1 MCDPGRWNLFQA
13 GFFVTIFDGGHHGG
27 HMSEAKTPASSTAGY
42 RPETRL
48 VHSGTLRSQF
58 GETSE
63 ALFLTQGFVYDS
75 AEQCEARFKGDE
87 PGFLY
92 SRFSNPNI
100 SMFERRMIELEGAE
114 AARATATGMAAVTT
128 AILAPLKSGDHVVA
142 SKAMFGS
149 CRYVVEDLLPRYG
162 IESTLVDGLNLDQ
175 WRKAMRPNTKSCF
188 LESPTN
194 PTLDVLDIPA
204 IAEIAHAA
212 GARLIVDNVFAT
224 PIWQSPLTLGADVVV
239 YSATKHIDGQG
250 RCLGGIILSS
260 EAFIAE
266 HIHNF
271 MRQTGPSMS
280 PFNAWVLL
288 KGLETLAVRVR
299 AQTETAAKIADVLA
313 KHPKISRL
321 LYPGRPDHPQAALVK
336 KQMRAGSTLV
346 GFEVKGGKAGA
357 FRCLNGLKISRIS
370 NNLGDAK
377 SLVTHPSTT
386 THQRLTP
393 EARAELGISEG
404 FIRFSAGLEHRDDL
418 IEDLE
423 AALETV

>member
-1 MCDPGRWNLFQA
+1 
-13 GFFVTIFDGGHHGG
+13 
-27 HMSEAKTPASSTAGY
+27 MSESAASKSSTAHY

-63 ALFLTQGFVYDS
+63 AMFLTQGYVYDS
-75 AEQCEARFKGDE
+75 AEQCEARFKGED
-87 PGFLY
+87 PGYIY
-92 SRFSNPNI
+92 SRYSNPTI
-100 SMFERRMIELEGAE
+100 AMFERRMIELEGAE
-114 AARATATGMAAVTT
+114 AGRSTATGMAAVTT
-128 AILAPLKSGDHVVA
+128 AILAPLKAGDHVVA
-142 SKAMFGS
+142 AKAMFGS

-162 IESTLVDGLNLDQ
+162 ISSTLVDGLDLDQ
-175 WRKAMRPNTKSCF
+175 WKKAMRPNTKSCF

-194 PTLDVLDIPA
+194 PTLDVLDISS
-204 IAEIAHAA
+204 IADIAHQA

-224 PIWQSPLTLGADVVV
+224 PIWQSPLSLGADVVV

-250 RCLGGIILSS
+250 RCLGGMILSS
-260 EAFIAE
+260 EAFVAE
-266 HIHNF
+266 HLHNF
-271 MRQTGPSMS
+271 MRQTGPSLS

-299 AQTETAAKIADVLA
+299 AQTDTAAKVADALA
-313 KHPKISRL
+313 RHPKISRL
-321 LYPGRPDHPQAALVK
+321 IYPGRADHPQADLVK

-346 GFEVKGGKAGA
+346 GFEGKGGKAAA
-357 FRCLNGLKISRIS
+357 FRCPNGLKISRIS

-377 SLVTHPSTT
+377 SLVTHPATT

-404 FIRFSAGLEHRDDL
+404 FIRFSAGLEHPDDL
-418 IEDLE
+418 IEDLQE
-423 AALETV
+423 ALERA

>member
-1 MCDPGRWNLFQA
+1 MSD
-13 GFFVTIFDGGHHGG
+13 VT
-27 HMSEAKTPASSTAGY
+27 TARY

-63 ALFLTQGFVYDS
+63 ALFLTQGFVYDT

-87 PGFLY
+87 TGFLY
-92 SRFSNPNI
+92 SRFSNPNV
-100 SMFERRMIELEGAE
+100 SMFERRMIELEGAG

-128 AILAPLKSGDHVVA
+128 AILAPLKAGDHVVA
-142 SKAMFGS
+142 AKAMFGS

-162 IESTLVDGLNLDQ
+162 IESTLVDGLDLEQ
-175 WRKAMRPNTKSCF
+175 WRKAMRPNTRSCF

-204 IAEIAHAA
+204 IADIAHAA
-212 GARLIVDNVFAT
+212 GSRLIVDNVFAT
-224 PIWQSPLTLGADVVV
+224 PIWQSPLQLGADVVV

-260 EAFIAE
+260 EAFIAD
-266 HIHNF
+266 HIHTF
-271 MRQTGPSMS
+271 LRQTGPSMS

-288 KGLETLAVRVR
+288 KGLETLAIRVR
-299 AQTETAAKIADVLA
+299 AQTETAASVADALA
-313 KHPKISRL
+313 THPKISKL
-321 LYPGRPDHPQAALVK
+321 IYPGRADHPQADLVK
-336 KQMRAGSTLV
+336 KQMRAGSTLL
-346 GFEVKGGKAGA
+346 GFEVKGGKAAA
-357 FRCLNGLKISRIS
+357 FRMLNALKLSRIS

-377 SLVTHPSTT
+377 SLVTHPATT

-404 FIRFSAGLEHRDDL
+404 FVRFSAGLEHRDDL
-418 IEDLE
+418 IEDFV
-423 AALETV
+423 AALEKA

>member
-1 MCDPGRWNLFQA
+1 
-13 GFFVTIFDGGHHGG
+13 
-27 HMSEAKTPASSTAGY
+27 MSESAASKSSTAHY

-63 ALFLTQGFVYDS
+63 AMFLTQGYVYDS
-75 AEQCEARFKGDE
+75 AEQCEARFKGED
-87 PGFLY
+87 PGYIY
-92 SRFSNPNI
+92 SRYSNPTI
-100 SMFERRMIELEGAE
+100 AMFERRMIELEGAE
-114 AARATATGMAAVTT
+114 AGRSTATGMAAVTT
-128 AILAPLKSGDHVVA
+128 AVLAPLKAGDHVVA
-142 SKAMFGS
+142 AKAMFGS

-162 IESTLVDGLNLDQ
+162 ISSTLVDGLDLDQ
-175 WRKAMRPNTKSCF
+175 WKKAMRPNTRSCF

-194 PTLDVLDIPA
+194 PTLDVLDISS
-204 IAEIAHAA
+204 IADIAHQA

-224 PIWQSPLTLGADVVV
+224 PIWQSPLSLGADVVV

-250 RCLGGIILSS
+250 RCLGGMILSS
-260 EAFIAE
+260 EAFVAE
-266 HIHNF
+266 HLHNF
-271 MRQTGPSMS
+271 MRQTGPSLS

-299 AQTETAAKIADVLA
+299 AQTDTAAKVADALA
-313 KHPKISRL
+313 RHPKISRL
-321 LYPGRPDHPQAALVK
+321 IYPGRADHPQADLVK

-346 GFEVKGGKAGA
+346 GFEVKGGKAAA

-377 SLVTHPSTT
+377 SLVTHPATT

-404 FIRFSAGLEHRDDL
+404 FIRFSAGLEHPDDL
-418 IEDLE
+418 IEDLQE
-423 AALETV
+423 ALERA